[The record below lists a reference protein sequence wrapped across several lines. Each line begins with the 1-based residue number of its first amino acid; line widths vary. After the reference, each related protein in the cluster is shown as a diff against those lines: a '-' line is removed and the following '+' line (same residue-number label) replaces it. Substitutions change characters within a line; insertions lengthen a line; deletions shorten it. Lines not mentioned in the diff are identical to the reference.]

1 MQAEEKITALY
12 CRLSQDD
19 ELKGESNSI
28 THQKEILAE
37 FANANGYTNCRYYV
51 DDGISGTTF
60 EREGFRSMVSD
71 VQNGLVGTVIVKD
84 LSRFGRD
91 YVMSGYYIEVLFPQ
105 YDVQFIAVTDN
116 VDTITGSGID
126 FLPFHNL
133 MNDWYARDISKKQK
147 AVILSKGNS
156 GKRLN
161 PNPIY
166 GYKKDDN
173 KQWII
178 DEQAAENVR
187 TIFRLFVEEKRGVQY
202 IANWLFAHKIL
213 SPRAY
218 KNDIRKGSFAE
229 KNPYIWTNVTVGDIL
244 DHQEYCGDT
253 VNFRTEKKSYKSK
266 RIIRRSAEDYKIFPD
281 THEAI
286 ISRETFQ
293 KAREIRSGKVRHTRF
308 DEPALFEH
316 IAYCHDCGGIMYLR
330 RSHSDDN
337 HHYMCS
343 SYSKQLKECTAHYI
357 RESVL
362 SQLVLDQVKTITS
375 LASEDLERVKK
386 IIGKK
391 ILNNNE
397 RMMKQLQKE
406 LVSLTEELDEQR
418 STLSALYMDKL
429 KGNVTQEVFG
439 LLSAE
444 NAKQQ
449 KILKEKIELL
459 NEQAVE
465 IKKSSKDVNRFFS
478 IISKY
483 ENVDAL
489 DYDILHELIE
499 RVEVYEG
506 VGESRKRKS
515 YHVDVY
521 FFGVGLIDFLWED

>member
-1 MQAEEKITALY
+1 
-12 CRLSQDD
+12 
-19 ELKGESNSI
+19 
-28 THQKEILAE
+28 
-37 FANANGYTNCRYYV
+37 
-51 DDGISGTTF
+51 
-60 EREGFRSMVSD
+60 
-71 VQNGLVGTVIVKD
+71 
-84 LSRFGRD
+84 
-91 YVMSGYYIEVLFPQ
+91 
-105 YDVQFIAVTDN
+105 
-116 VDTITGSGID
+116 
-126 FLPFHNL
+126 
-133 MNDWYARDISKKQK
+133 
-147 AVILSKGNS
+147 
-156 GKRLN
+156 
-161 PNPIY
+161 
-166 GYKKDDN
+166 
-173 KQWII
+173 
-178 DEQAAENVR
+178 
-187 TIFRLFVEEKRGVQY
+187 
-202 IANWLFAHKIL
+202 
-213 SPRAY
+213 
-218 KNDIRKGSFAE
+218 
-229 KNPYIWTNVTVGDIL
+229 
-244 DHQEYCGDT
+244 
-253 VNFRTEKKSYKSK
+253 
-266 RIIRRSAEDYKIFPD
+266 
-281 THEAI
+281 
-286 ISRETFQ
+286 
-293 KAREIRSGKVRHTRF
+293 
-308 DEPALFEH
+308 
-316 IAYCHDCGGIMYLR
+316 MYLR